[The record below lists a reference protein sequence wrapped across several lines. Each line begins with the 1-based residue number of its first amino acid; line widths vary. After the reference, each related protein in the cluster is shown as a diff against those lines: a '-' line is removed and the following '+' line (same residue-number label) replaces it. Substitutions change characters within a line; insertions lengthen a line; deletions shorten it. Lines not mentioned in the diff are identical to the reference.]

1 MNCPNC
7 GNNIP
12 GYTKICPICNLD
24 IEEYKEEYEIGDIED
39 NYAQLKKTMS
49 MTEEERQ
56 ELLKQELA
64 EYLKGDTVQ
73 DIEFAQN
80 DRDTIA
86 LGICSVSIGGAS
98 LIVGFALAIA
108 GAVLGVVGLVI
119 SINIMKQHNKR
130 SGRTF
135 ILSII
140 GLCLSCCLLF
150 GCVAL
155 GCHDGYGY
163 YGMLGE
169 VSGCTD
175 KCVNDCNH
183 FMKAME

>member
-73 DIEFAQN
+73 GIEFAQN

-98 LIVGFALAIA
+98 LIVGVLTAAA
-108 GAVLGVVGLVI
+108 GVILGVIGLVL
-119 SINIMKQHNKR
+119 SINNMKEYNKR
-130 SGRTF
+130 CSNTF

-140 GLCLSCCLLF
+140 GLSLSCLMFF
-150 GCVAL
+150 GFITL
-155 GCHDGYGY
+155 GCQDGCGY
-163 YGMLGE
+163 FGMIGE
-169 VSGCTD
+169 AAGCISQ
-175 KCVNDCNH
+175 CSSEFGH
-183 FMKAME
+183 FFR